1 MDQSNRPVQQTA
13 TSGGGL
19 ATTHKPLTKKA
30 SLMPEVKAT
39 LNSAFNDMKK
49 SVVNVKKSPWLLT
62 RSSMYLQLLLTLL
75 LCLLCCVCSSLSPLL
90 SFCFRQ
96 LIALFVCL
104 KPVIIT
110 CFLWHCWLG
119 SRKGIQ
125 PVKNWVVGCW
135 RGYLSGVRCR
145 LAYGPADATATHCL
159 LLQENPDSLTF
170 LVLAHL
176 GR

>member
-1 MDQSNRPVQQTA
+1 MCEEVCLTAAVECCVKMDQSNRPVQQTA
-13 TSGGGL
+13 SSGGGL
-19 ATTHKPLTKKA
+19 ATTHKPLTMKA

-104 KPVIIT
+104 KPVVIT
-110 CFLWHCWLG
+110 CFQCFDA
-119 SRKGIQ
+119 
-125 PVKNWVVGCW
+125 VGW
-135 RGYLSGVRCR
+135 AAGR
-145 LAYGPADATATHCL
+145 AP
-159 LLQENPDSLTF
+159 SL
-170 LVLAHL
+170 
-176 GR
+176 